1 MKYVIDRFEEDKVV
15 LEDLSTRETK
25 VIKLNELDFKVREGN
40 IISYEDN
47 KYTLDLNTEK
57 IRREKLRNRFNK
69 IRKRDF

>member
-1 MKYVIDRFEEDKVV
+1 MKYVIDRIEEDKIV

-57 IRREKLRNRFNK
+57 LRREKLRNRFNK
-69 IRKRDF
+69 IKKRDC